1 MNLFFL
7 FASIVLL
14 FPLFEAFLNI
24 KFGNKIVIKDREYHK
39 EIKYKLP
46 YYKQN
51 IVNKINGFY
60 GLIGP
65 DVNITTVNNLFDLF
79 VGDGTIQGVF
89 FDNGNVT
96 FVKHLVRTDK
106 VLYEEQ
112 NGKIP
117 KNNFFKLLFSM
128 FSKIGLLPD
137 VMGLANTA
145 LLKVNNKYYALYERD
160 KPYLLDIDFQNKY
173 IKTISKQE
181 VKNVDHISGHSK
193 YINNIIETID
203 YDVLTNT
210 VKYYQLNE
218 KFETV
223 KSKNIKT
230 NYMPIV
236 HDFMVTRDKLVIM
249 DSPLCID
256 KTNMFKKSLPV
267 LLDNKKYTFIHIYDK
282 TSNIIE
288 SYNTTNSFY
297 MFHYADY
304 IETSKTIEIYGSL
317 YDELDFSN
325 LNVKGNYRKIKI
337 DKCTNEV
344 TIEKN
349 KLLEKYNLDF
359 PIKYD
364 NKIVFRNIH
373 NMTINGFVIVEN
385 MKLIKEIIFDDLFI
399 CGEPALLKI
408 EGIPYIVFFGF
419 SKQKNAIYLI
429 NLYNYQYIEILI
441 PMELNI
447 GFHSIFIPNPT

>member
-359 PIKYD
+359 PIKYE
-364 NKIVFRNIH
+364 NKIIFRNIH